1 MLVTFACDTCVWRLM
16 QSRLLRAKRPMMCLT
31 RLLRVPPRSDGFF
44 PRHCFPTF
52 THTTLSHTI
61 LHTTFHTLSFTHNF
75 HTHTHHLSH
84 TALSHTHT
92 PSFFVTQHLS
102 YTTLSYTIFSCRSSI
117 TSFVFPSFPVPP
129 TRFVDHYW
137 KKLTCGVIRSFNF
150 VLKFNPKH
158 HRRIDRTI
166 YNV

>member
-1 MLVTFACDTCVWRLM
+1 MLELLFLSPKTLGKGPSSNQMMQRAQTFD
-16 QSRLLRAKRPMMCLT
+16 QKRS
-31 RLLRVPPRSDGFF
+31 VGKN
-44 PRHCFPTF
+44 
-52 THTTLSHTI
+52 THTHI

-75 HTHTHHLSH
+75 HTHTIFH
-84 TALSHTHT
+84 TQLCHTHT
-92 PSFFVTQHLS
+92 PSLFVTQHLS

-129 TRFVDHYW
+129 TRFVVHYW